1 MNISDMTVDRN
12 SGNIFTDLGR
22 PDADAHVVKAELMT
36 RIDTIIRR
44 RGITQLEAAR
54 LPGLSQPD
62 ISRLPRGD
70 FRDCSLERLPRL
82 LTTLD
87 RDIDIRQPRSPATAG
102 TLRAATA
109 ESA

>member
-1 MNISDMTVDRN
+1 MNISDTTVDRN

-62 ISRLPRGD
+62 ISRLPGGD